1 MTSTTYGECHVTPVK
16 SSAGK
21 RRQLHR
27 GLFIRL
33 MDALAESRQRA
44 AMIEIAK
51 HADLLSP
58 SWCEQMD
65 GDASSRAR
73 RDQAGDESRGSVARS
88 PA

>member
-1 MTSTTYGECHVTPVK
+1 MVSTTYEDYRVTRAN
-16 SSAGK
+16 SAPDERSQS
-21 RRQLHR
+21 RR
-27 GLFIRL
+27 GVFIRL

-51 HADLLSP
+51 HVDLLSP

-73 RDQAGDESRGSVARS
+73 RGQAGDESPGSVARS